1 MIELVSYMLYFFAA
15 IGILFGLVSLSVLLF
30 YAKNQTRCRTLILLR
45 PEDSDAELI
54 VRTCIRSDRLLSRG
68 EPPIVIDCG
77 LSGEPLAVLQRLTA
91 EYRLTVVHSDKT
103 DDIVQAVLTPPG

>member
-1 MIELVSYMLYFFAA
+1 MMEFVSYMLYFFAA

-68 EPPIVIDCG
+68 EP
-77 LSGEPLAVLQRLTA
+77 LAVLQRLTA
-91 EYRLTVVHSDKT
+91 EYRLTVAHSDKT